1 MAGGIRAGGGG
12 SAGRLSIDIVAEVA
26 RLDADMAKI
35 RRIVKDASGDI
46 ARNAKAAND
55 NLAGMSSGMKA
66 VNDNM
71 GKTAPSAKMAAF
83 GMKNLA
89 FQAQDLGVQLAAA
102 AGSSDPL
109 RMTLMAFVQQ
119 GPQIRDAINQTGKSV
134 FQLAAGFATAH
145 PVLLLL
151 TAAVGVAYGAIAL
164 FAGEIDKSGELDRY
178 ASSLGLTKEEMKKLG
193 DVSVTTGDVFKGL
206 WRTIDQGLGASKIFA
221 AIKSWAIDAFKGALT
236 WATNFAAGAYAAIA
250 GTVKIIGTLA
260 TAAKQV
266 LQGDFAGAL
275 TTVVTGRMM
284 DAYATAFGE
293 AKKVMAGFGADVAR
307 NTIDVAKERIGA
319 KAAEIIDDRA
329 QKKMKDKAK
338 ETGSL
343 LGDVMSGAFLANF
356 AAKMAAHPF
365 AKVDWGGPT
374 DLRDRM
380 SEIEDGEAAKRRL
393 EESED
398 YMDQRSR
405 ERFTRAAREF
415 ADIAGGGIG
424 RAVSGMM
431 SVFDRLPKELRTQI
445 AGVFDGFGTSLGSI
459 LKNAGIGGAAA
470 AATGGS
476 GIGGMAGGAIGGK
489 LGEQFLSKGLASIAP
504 MLGQFAGPIGA
515 IAGGILGGV
524 VGGLFKKVKKA
535 SATVEI
541 MAGDAMQT
549 SLTGNSA
556 KLKAVAGQM
565 ADGLISGLLGIADQL
580 GGMLGDGIKISIG
593 KRKDT
598 FRVDL
603 QGLGRTKNM
612 PSFDTEE
619 EAISFAIQEVIRQG
633 AIIGLRAGT
642 ETLLKGEG
650 DLQTQLQKALKFEN
664 VFKDLAQRA
673 NPTIAALNAITKEF
687 DDLID
692 VFAEARASTEDYAK
706 LQELMAIKQREV
718 IEQAFEPIRSLLDD
732 LKGRVDTAAEAVRGA
747 YQTVLDRETAAIQA
761 YEDAVAAQQDTV
773 RAQLEMTRG
782 LAEKAATEARDA
794 VEAAQKSYDDA
805 VKRAADAAREATI
818 TGLQGTIDTIR
829 SGITSLRDQAN
840 GFADA
845 AGKLKDF
852 VKSLNTDLGGGSL
865 AELRT
870 EFERIGAAAQGGDL
884 AALGAL
890 PEIGARYR
898 DAVTASATDRMSM
911 MREIAR
917 ISSVAGLAAGV
928 ADDRK
933 GAVDAQII
941 AAEAQAAAAE
951 QQLAALRSI
960 DETALSV
967 DDALKLLQTAKQAA
981 ALAEAQLAVFEP
993 VATAAPNIEQLL
1005 RDMQDAT
1012 AAADLGRE
1020 QMGKLDLL
1028 TETEVSFADAVAT
1041 YEKAK
1046 ADRDDLIRQI
1056 TEAGFADL
1064 ITVQQQTGSQ
1074 MVSALSAA
1082 AQAAAKASAD
1092 ASAAISAAQ
1101 AAQASADLKAAND
1114 NGIASLFNGVPFFAG
1129 GGIHAGGLRVVGEYG
1144 PELEATGPSRIWNAR
1159 QMATAVGGE
1168 GSGDVVEELRAMRAE
1183 LEQLRAENN
1192 AGNSAII
1199 EKTGKTYGVLD
1210 RVTRESGG
1218 DAITMTEAA

>member
-1 MAGGIRAGGGG
+1 MAGGIKAGGGG

-55 NLAGMSSGMKA
+55 NLAGMSNGMKA

-83 GMKNLA
+83 GMRNLA

-109 RMTLMAFVQQ
+109 RMAMMAFVQQ
-119 GPQIRDAINQTGKSV
+119 GPQIRDAINQTGKNI
-134 FQLAAGFATAH
+134 FQLAGGFAAAH
-145 PVLLLL
+145 PVLLGL
-151 TAAVGVAYGAIAL
+151 TAAFGVAYGAIAL
-164 FAGEIDKSGELDRY
+164 FAGEIEKSGELDRY
-178 ASSLGLTKEEMKKLG
+178 AASLGLTKEEMKKLG

-221 AIKSWAIDAFKGALT
+221 AIKNWAIDAFKGALT

-266 LQGDFAGAL
+266 LQGDFSGAL
-275 TTVVTGRMM
+275 TTVVTGRVM

-293 AKKVMAGFGADVAR
+293 AKKAMARFGADVGR

-338 ETGSL
+338 ETGSML
-343 LGDVMSGAFLANF
+343 ADVMSGAFLANF
-356 AAKMAAHPF
+356 AAKMQANPIV
-365 AKVDWGGPT
+365 KVDWAGDT
-374 DLRDRM
+374 DLRGRM
-380 SEIEDGEAAKRRL
+380 GEIEEEQRAKDRL
-393 EESED
+393 KESQD
-398 YMDQRSR
+398 YMDERSR
-405 ERFTRAAREF
+405 ERFVRAAQEF
-415 ADIAGGGIG
+415 GDIVGGKFGRIIGDFASLFDRVLPDLTKTLGEALGGIG
-424 RAVSGMM
+424 GKLSGM
-431 SVFDRLPKELRTQI
+431 
-445 AGVFDGFGTSLGSI
+445 
-459 LKNAGIGGAAA
+459 LKGAGIGAAA
-470 AATGGS
+470 AGIVGGS
-476 GIGGMAGGAIGGK
+476 GIGGALGGAAGQAIG
-489 LGEQFLSKGLASIAP
+489 SSIAA
-504 MLGQFAGPIGA
+504 LGSFGGPIGA

-524 VGGLFKKVKKA
+524 VGGMLKKVKKA

-541 MAGDAMQT
+541 MAGNAMQT

-619 EAISFAIQEVIRQG
+619 EAVSFAIQEVIRQG

-650 DLQTQLQKALKFEN
+650 DLQSQLQKALKFEN
-664 VFKDLAQRA
+664 VFRDLDQRA
-673 NPTIAALNAITKEF
+673 NPTIASLKAIAKEF
-687 DDLID
+687 DELID

-732 LKGRVDTAAEAVRGA
+732 MQGRIDTAADGVRTA
-747 YQTVLDRETAAIQA
+747 YQTVIDRETAAIQA
-761 YEDAVAAQQDTV
+761 YEDAVAAQQDAV
-773 RAQLEMTRG
+773 RGQLEMTRG
-782 LAEKAATEARDA
+782 LAEKAANEARDA
-794 VEAAQKSYDDA
+794 VDAAQKGYDDA
-805 VKRAADAAREATI
+805 VKRAADAARDAAI
-818 TGLQGTIDTIR
+818 AGVQGTIDAIR
-829 SGITSLRDQAN
+829 LGLGSLRDQAN
-840 GFADA
+840 DFADA
-845 AGKLKDF
+845 ASKLKDF
-852 VKSLNTDLGGGSL
+852 VKSLDNGLGGGSI
-865 AELRT
+865 AELRAQ
-870 EFERIGAAAQGGDL
+870 FERTGSAAQGGDL
-884 AALGAL
+884 AALAAL

-898 DAVTASATDRMSM
+898 DAVTAGATDRLSM
-911 MREIAR
+911 MRELAR
-917 ISSVAGLAAGV
+917 ISGVAGSAAGV
-928 ADDRK
+928 ADSRK
-933 GAVDAQII
+933 SALDTQIS

-951 QQLAALRSI
+951 QQLAELKTI
-960 DETALSV
+960 GETALSV
-967 DDALKLLQTAKQAA
+967 DDALKQLQTAKQAA
-981 ALAEAQLAVFEP
+981 ALADAQLAVFEP

-1005 RDMQDAT
+1005 RNMQDAT
-1012 AAADLGRE
+1012 AAADLARE

-1028 TETEVSFADAVAT
+1028 TEKEVSFADAVAT

-1056 TEAGFADL
+1056 TQAGFADL

-1082 AQAAAKASAD
+1082 AQAAAKASFD
-1092 ASAAISAAQ
+1092 ASAAIAAAQ

-1114 NGIASLFNGVPFFAG
+1114 NGIASLFNGIPFFAS
-1129 GGIHAGGLRVVGEYG
+1129 GGIHAGGLRIVGEDG
-1144 PELEATGPSRIWNAR
+1144 PELEATGPSRVWNAR
-1159 QMATAVGGE
+1159 QMASALGGD
-1168 GSGDVVEELRAMRAE
+1168 GAADVVAELRAVREE
-1183 LEQLRAENN
+1183 LEQLRSENN